1 MKHQKVECANSIVF
15 DEYTDTS
22 LLFGREEH
30 NGKVKVLVGAEATSV
45 KDSIERFYNVEWS
58 DENHLFQTNA
68 VTITGTLYKPGKNTL
83 LHFSNNEEGLPEFGR
98 LIKIWQVL
106 DLGTFFVMQP
116 METVAFDLDMNAVI
130 IEESS
135 LPQGNQISRHE
146 DLPSYHVH
154 HAYTLSGKLHVPLK
168 QYICDSK

>member
-22 LLFGREEH
+22 PLFGCEEH
-30 NGKVKVLVGAEATSV
+30 NGKVKVFVGAEAKLV
-45 KDSIERFYNVEWS
+45 KESIERFYNVEWS
-58 DENHLFQTNA
+58 DENHLFQTNP
-68 VTITGTLYKPGKNTL
+68 VTITRTLYKPEKNTL
-83 LHFSNNEEGLPEFGR
+83 LHFGNNEEVLPKFGC

-106 DLGTFFVMQP
+106 VLGTFFVMQP

-135 LPQGNQISRHE
+135 LPQGNEISRHK
-146 DLPSYHVH
+146 DP
-154 HAYTLSGKLHVPLK
+154 P
-168 QYICDSK
+168 